1 MGATEASFIVFAF
14 VFAGALLGMFLRAVL
29 PPHHLSAGSKDIV
42 RLGMGLVATMAAL
55 VLGLLVA
62 SAKEFYDS
70 QSNEVTQIVRQRRL
84 PRSRTCPLR
93 TGIQEARDQLRRMLI
108 RIRDRVWPTDGSPP
122 AGLEPV
128 SVNETIYAKIQQL
141 TPKNDAQRTL
151 QAQAL
156 TMAASLLQS
165 RWLMYEQSTSPIPL
179 PMLMILVLW
188 LTIIFVSFGLFAP
201 RNVTVMATLFVSALS
216 VSCAIF
222 LILEMYKPFRGL
234 IRISGAPLMRRWH
247 TLGK

>member
-1 MGATEASFIVFAF
+1 MGATEASSIVFAF
-14 VFAGALLGMFLRAVL
+14 VFGGAMLGMFLRPVL
-29 PPHHLSAGSKDIV
+29 PPHHLRAGSKDII
-42 RLGMGLVATMAAL
+42 RLGMGLIATMAAL

-70 QSNEVTQIVRQRRL
+70 QSNEVTQIAANVIFLDREL
-84 PRSRTCPLR
+84 AHYGPES
-93 TGIQEARDQLRRMLI
+93 QEARDQLRRVLI
-108 RIRDRVWPTDGSPP
+108 RIRNRVWPTDGSRP

-128 SVNETIYAKIQQL
+128 SVNETIYSKIQQL
-141 TPKNDAQRTL
+141 KPKDDAQRTL
-151 QAQAL
+151 QNRAL

-165 RWLMYEQSTSPIPL
+165 RWLMYEQSTSPIPF

-201 RNVTVMATLFVSALS
+201 RNVTVLVTLFVSALS

-222 LILEMYKPFRGL
+222 LILEMYKPFQGI
-234 IRISGAPLMRRWH
+234 IRISGAPLTAALAH
-247 TLGK
+247 LGK